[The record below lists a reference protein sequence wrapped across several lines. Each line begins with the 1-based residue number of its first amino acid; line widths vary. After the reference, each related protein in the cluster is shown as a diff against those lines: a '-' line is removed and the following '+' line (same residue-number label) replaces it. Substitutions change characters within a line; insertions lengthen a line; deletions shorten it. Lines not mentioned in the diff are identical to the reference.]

1 MVFICTQ
8 GGQAVHYAHFTSAV
22 PLDHLGRALDEL
34 RRRGFQ
40 LCGVAV
46 SVEADGQSIVTA
58 GDGAPADI
66 RIDFDAR
73 NSFAVDNFLARIAR
87 MPGVQDL
94 RGGLRP
100 DPS

>member
-1 MVFICTQ
+1 M
-8 GGQAVHYAHFTSAV
+8 HYAHFISAA

-66 RIDFDAR
+66 RIDFAAG
-73 NSFAVDNFLARIAR
+73 NHFAVETYLARIAR

-94 RGGLRP
+94 RGGPHP